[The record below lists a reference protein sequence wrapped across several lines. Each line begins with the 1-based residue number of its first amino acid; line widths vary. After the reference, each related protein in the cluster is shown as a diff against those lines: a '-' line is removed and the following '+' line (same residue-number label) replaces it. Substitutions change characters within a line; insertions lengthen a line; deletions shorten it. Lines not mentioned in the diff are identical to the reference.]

1 MQHMSASGLVLL
13 SDDSPR
19 AIRFVESSSW
29 CATIAGW
36 PAAGPWADVLL
47 LTPGAGS
54 IGFVFWFLFMFVPYN
69 ASLLLSAALRRVAT
83 PRRNTLGR
91 WGKLVSSYNP
101 KWTRAK
107 SCCQVGRWEYQF
119 SSYEYYETVGNIESP
134 HTSTF
139 SRDREQCYS
148 ETPLPLDGQRAAL
161 IKGSLHFP

>member
-1 MQHMSASGLVLL
+1 MIGFLQHMSASGLVLL

-83 PRRNTLGR
+83 HLRKTLVR
-91 WGKLVSSYNP
+91 WGKLVSYTTLNGRGASLVV
-101 KWTRAK
+101 KWDGGK
-107 SCCQVGRWEYQF
+107 S
-119 SSYEYYETVGNIESP
+119 I
-134 HTSTF
+134 
-139 SRDREQCYS
+139 
-148 ETPLPLDGQRAAL
+148 LL
-161 IKGSLHFP
+161 IQIP